1 MKHNTIRKVIAVLF
15 LLTLGTSINRAVAM
29 ESSSKVEDDSSQYH
43 SAAYLETQGL
53 AEKIL
58 EGNYKEYV
66 GMIPEQENSI
76 INLYVFG
83 SISRELSDLL
93 KSNTSVA
100 VSINP
105 AAYSLK
111 TLKDGERTVTSYV
124 VEGKIPLGLDLKST
138 HVNDDGSG
146 LTITLKSNPS
156 KEGEEWLSELESI
169 LQIHLDIKVDESEI
183 VPLASRTADVS
194 PWHGGAFYT
203 LIGSNSQSFCST
215 GFGVVSNTT
224 NLNYLLT
231 ARHCFPTGT
240 GLADEFPE
248 TTQTGIR
255 IGSWGPES
263 YYSYPDHDIALIR
276 PNGGTV
282 SSYVYDGSYS
292 TSNTTRVTSVASN
305 IVGGAV
311 CANGGNSGRHCLLNI
326 TVGPSTMYFGTNAV
340 LDVVTAQRADFT
352 IVGAP
357 GDSGGPVTSAGS
369 VTNTLRGNGI
379 IYALSN
385 PQGTCSA
392 FNTPTNEPVLCYR
405 TLYFTDLASD
415 LADSHMSLK

>member
-1 MKHNTIRKVIAVLF
+1 M
-15 LLTLGTSINRAVAM
+15 GTSINSAVAM
-29 ESSSKVEDDSSQYH
+29 ESGSKFEDDSSQYL
-43 SAAYLETQGL
+43 SAAYLDTQGL
-53 AEKIL
+53 AENIL

-66 GMIPEQENSI
+66 GMIPEQENRI

-83 SISRELSDLL
+83 SISSELSDLL

-100 VSINP
+100 VSINS
-105 AAYSLK
+105 ATYSLK
-111 TLKDGERTVTSYV
+111 TLKDGERTVTSFV

-156 KEGEEWLSELESI
+156 KEGKEWLSELERI

-203 LIGSNSQSFCST
+203 LVGSNSQSFCSM

-240 GLADEFPE
+240 GIADEFPE
-248 TTQTGIR
+248 TTQTGITM
-255 IGSWGPES
+255 GSWSPVS
-263 YYSYPDHDIALIR
+263 YYNYPSHDIALVY
-276 PNGGTV
+276 PSGSNV
-282 SSYVYDGSYS
+282 SSYVYDGGYS
-292 TSNTTRVTSVASN
+292 TNNITKVTSVASN
-305 IVGGAV
+305 IIGSSV

-326 TVGPSTMYFGTNAV
+326 TVGPSTLYVGSKAI
-340 LDVVTAQRADFT
+340 LDVVTAQRSDFT
-352 IVGAP
+352 IVGTP

-369 VTNTLRGNGI
+369 AANTLRGNGL
-379 IYALSN
+379 IYAGSY
-385 PQGTCSA
+385 PQGDCSS
-392 FNTPTNEPVLCYR
+392 FNTPTNVPSECYKV
-405 TLYFTDLASD
+405 LYFTDLASD

>member
-66 GMIPEQENSI
+66 GMIPEQENRI

-83 SISRELSDLL
+83 SISSELSDLL

-111 TLKDGERTVTSYV
+111 TLKNGERTVTSFV

-156 KEGEEWLSELESI
+156 KEGEEWLSELERI
-169 LQIHLDIKVDESEI
+169 LQIHLDIEVDESEI
-183 VPLASRTADVS
+183 VPLASRTA
-194 PWHGGAFYT
+194 
-203 LIGSNSQSFCST
+203 
-215 GFGVVSNTT
+215 
-224 NLNYLLT
+224 
-231 ARHCFPTGT
+231 
-240 GLADEFPE
+240 
-248 TTQTGIR
+248 
-255 IGSWGPES
+255 
-263 YYSYPDHDIALIR
+263 
-276 PNGGTV
+276 
-282 SSYVYDGSYS
+282 
-292 TSNTTRVTSVASN
+292 
-305 IVGGAV
+305 
-311 CANGGNSGRHCLLNI
+311 
-326 TVGPSTMYFGTNAV
+326 
-340 LDVVTAQRADFT
+340 
-352 IVGAP
+352 
-357 GDSGGPVTSAGS
+357 
-369 VTNTLRGNGI
+369 
-379 IYALSN
+379 
-385 PQGTCSA
+385 
-392 FNTPTNEPVLCYR
+392 
-405 TLYFTDLASD
+405 
-415 LADSHMSLK
+415 

>member
-15 LLTLGTSINRAVAM
+15 LLTLGNSINSAVAM

-43 SAAYLETQGL
+43 SAAYLDTQGL

-66 GMIPEQENSI
+66 GMIPEQENRI

-83 SISRELSDLL
+83 SISSELSDLL

-156 KEGEEWLSELESI
+156 KEGNEWLSELERI

-203 LIGSNSQSFCST
+203 LIGSNSQSFCSM

-248 TTQTGIR
+248 TSQTGNT
-255 IGSWGPES
+255 IGSWSPAS
-263 YYSYPDHDIALIR
+263 YYNYPSHDISLVY
-276 PNGGTV
+276 PSGSNV
-282 SSYVYDGSYS
+282 SSYVYDGGYS
-292 TSNTTRVTSVASN
+292 TSNTTKVASVASN
-305 IVGGAV
+305 IVGGSICV
-311 CANGGNSGRHCLLNI
+311 NGGNSGRHCGLTI
-326 TVGPSTMYFGTNAV
+326 TSGPSTFYNGSKVIF
-340 LDVVTAQRADFT
+340 DVVSAQRSDFT
-352 IVGAP
+352 IVVAA
-357 GDSGGPVTSAGS
+357 GDSGSPVTSTGLSA
-369 VTNTLRGNGI
+369 NTLRGNGI
-379 IYALSN
+379 VYGGTNLQGPCSN
-385 PQGTCSA
+385 
-392 FNTPTNEPVLCYR
+392 FNTPTNVSVDCYR